1 MKLLHIDSSIT
12 GDQSVSRQLTNRIAE
27 ALRRTSP
34 RATTTYRDLAKD
46 PLPHLS
52 LGSAGERGG
61 SHAAASLE
69 EFLDADVVVIGA
81 PMYNFTIPSQLKTW
95 IDTLLIPGR
104 TFEYTERGP
113 RGLTGGKRV
122 IVASSRGGKYSTG
135 EMAALDHQE
144 AYLRNIFRFIGV
156 TDVEFVRAEG
166 LSMGEESRR
175 SAIEGALAHADALA
189 EELAVAV

>member
-1 MKLLHIDSSIT
+1 M
-12 GDQSVSRQLTNRIAE
+12 
-27 ALRRTSP
+27 
-34 RATTTYRDLAKD
+34 
-46 PLPHLS
+46 
-52 LGSAGERGG
+52 
-61 SHAAASLE
+61 
-69 EFLDADVVVIGA
+69 VVIGA

-113 RGLTGGKRV
+113 RGLTGGKR
-122 IVASSRGGKYSTG
+122 IIIASSRGGKYSSG

-144 AYLRNIFRFIGV
+144 AYLRNVFRFIGI
-156 TDVEFVRAEG
+156 TGVEFVRAEG
-166 LSMGEESRR
+166 LSMGADARR